1 MKAYY
6 YFLFRIYRYYKD
18 KQNENELQ
26 AIFSVITVSTLIA
39 SLTIFFFHGLLNY
52 LGILPM
58 YSNKFYMILF
68 MIIVGFINY
77 FFFIRD
83 KNFLNY
89 DFQKDKKGGFYIIV
103 YIILLGILLFVL
115 SNINREKIFEE
126 RKKNPQTEQTQKT
139 ASLQS
144 EIENWFKE
152 KF

>member
-39 SLTIFFFHGLLNY
+39 SLTIFFFHGSLNY

-77 FFFIRD
+77 YFFIRD

-89 DFQKDKKGGFYIIV
+89 DFQKDKKGGVYIIL

-126 RKKNPQTEQTQKT
+126 RKKNPQTEQTQKP